1 MSSGLSLTAAACAA
15 AKSLFV
21 PSCYTPFFVVF
32 PFRFALW
39 AKYAAS
45 LRSAAET
52 ERVRCSAAV
61 CPRSCR
67 FRTAYGKQQRAYIS
81 PPQPLVTAAGAAV
94 RCFSA
99 EGRKAT
105 KRGRRKDCE
114 GSSGRLSLSSPP
126 PNPPLSSSSPPFFS
140 LSYGVRKK
148 LTPQS
153 GDNRYFPS
161 LGGGK
166 ARERLSARKSRP
178 PPCRRSALSCYPL
191 SLLAPFRLLCWLR
204 AALVHRQRGRV
215 PPPAGGGLG
224 VATPKNPKGNA
235 RRLPEGAVCYTA
247 PSGGQLTLVS
257 SGLGFDRQG
266 TGSIFFVFILHTKK
280 ISTLNP

>member
-1 MSSGLSLTAAACAA
+1 M
-15 AKSLFV
+15 
-21 PSCYTPFFVVF
+21 VF

-52 ERVRCSAAV
+52 EKGRCSAAV

-67 FRTAYGKQQRAYIS
+67 FRTAYGKQQRAFIS

-94 RCFSA
+94 RSLLLMAGKAA
-99 EGRKAT
+99 EE
-105 KRGRRKDCE
+105 RRKDCE
-114 GSSGRLSLSSPP
+114 GSSGRLSLSSPS
-126 PNPPLSSSSPPFFS
+126 PNPSLSSSSPLFFS

-161 LGGGK
+161 LGERE
-166 ARERLSARKSRP
+166 ARERLSARKNRP
-178 PPCRRSALSCYPL
+178 PPRRRSALSCYPL

-204 AALVHRQRGRV
+204 AALVHGRRGRV

-224 VATPKNPKGNA
+224 IATPKNPKGNA

-247 PSGGQLTLVS
+247 PSGDQLTLVS
-257 SGLGFDRQG
+257 RGRGFARQG
-266 TGSIFFVFILHTKK
+266 AFAA
-280 ISTLNP
+280 